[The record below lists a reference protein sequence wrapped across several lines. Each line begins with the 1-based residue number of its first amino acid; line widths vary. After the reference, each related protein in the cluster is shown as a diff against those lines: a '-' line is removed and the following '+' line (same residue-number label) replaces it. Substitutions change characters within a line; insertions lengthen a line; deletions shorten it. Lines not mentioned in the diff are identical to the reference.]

1 MESDILLLAAL
12 GSLPNVGSV
21 TLKSV
26 LAYYKTANKVWEVVQ
41 RDKALAPELEV
52 ANRYKQAIV
61 KGILEIDL
69 EALAKRMERYHMGV
83 IGVADERYPKQL
95 KEIFN
100 PPQVLF
106 YRGNSKLLENPR
118 QIAMVGARNCT
129 PYGRNVANVF
139 AAQLVNYGITIVSG
153 GARGIDSY
161 AHEGALKGNGTTI
174 AVMGCGLDYCYPR
187 RNAKLFHTI
196 EESGGLLLSEFG
208 PGMAPRAGNFPMR
221 NRIISGIA
229 KAVIVV
235 EAKASSGS
243 LITADMANNEGR
255 DVYTVPGNV
264 LTDDFVGNHWLL
276 EQGANLLTKAE
287 QLPNQYGWEPKD
299 LDILQKMGSHNGM
312 GVLSFSLEERK
323 ILESLSNAEET
334 SLETLAMTT
343 NLSEGAL
350 HLSLLSLE
358 LKQCIE
364 RTPSKGYI
372 ILEYGRNQFVH

>member
-1 MESDILLLAAL
+1 
-12 GSLPNVGSV
+12 
-21 TLKSV
+21 
-26 LAYYKTANKVWEVVQ
+26 
-41 RDKALAPELEV
+41 
-52 ANRYKQAIV
+52 
-61 KGILEIDL
+61 
-69 EALAKRMERYHMGV
+69 
-83 IGVADERYPKQL
+83 
-95 KEIFN
+95 
-100 PPQVLF
+100 
-106 YRGNSKLLENPR
+106 
-118 QIAMVGARNCT
+118 MVGARNCT

-208 PGMAPRAGNFPMR
+208 PGIAPRAGNFPMR